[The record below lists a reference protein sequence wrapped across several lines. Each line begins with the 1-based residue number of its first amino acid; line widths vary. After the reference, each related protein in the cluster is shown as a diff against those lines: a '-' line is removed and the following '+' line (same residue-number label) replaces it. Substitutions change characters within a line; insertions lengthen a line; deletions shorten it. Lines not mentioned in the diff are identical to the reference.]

1 MDRDS
6 GTPVP
11 VADWDIY
18 HVAAGATLTVGR
30 SAFTVGAILASGEST
45 TSRIFEPIG
54 EISPPGQ
61 NEAKLEYFRVSFILG
76 FNFVF

>member
-1 MDRDS
+1 M
-6 GTPVP
+6 P